1 MSDKIDPDN
10 PRGPSGPARSEPL
23 RIVGAEEAGTL
34 VGLPD
39 SDDSWAPG
47 ATVRSTPKPV
57 FESVPDATD
66 EVDDWAV
73 PARRSSD
80 ESDSSKR
87 DEVSAPDEDAS
98 GLGRGDSNLSSRPSM
113 IASVPDAEPFVDV
126 SQELELPHWTE
137 PPTGQVPRVLIDET
151 RKDDS
156 WLTYASAPRWRDDGA
171 SGRDEDSGSS
181 LADLAHD
188 EPRVGALAERERPAI
203 DEFFAFDELDDSE
216 PISRTSRPRTGRRGT
231 DRDRSHT
238 GEHRIVPDPGPASL
252 PGAPAARGGRNVPAA
267 IGLGVGLAALALVL
281 FRIGPG
287 ATMAFVLVLLGVGGA
302 EFFDA
307 ARRGGY
313 RPATLLGLTA
323 SVGLPAAVYWR
334 GDAAYPIVGGL
345 VVVAGL
351 LWFLFGV
358 DQEQVTA
365 DLGVTLLGTAYVGG
379 FGSIAALILRAPG
392 VDSTRILL
400 GAIVPVVAH
409 DVFAY
414 TVGRNAGRTPLMPHV
429 SPNKTVEGLVGGVI
443 GAVVASL
450 VFNQILGSNPWHGFG
465 AALELGLVVA
475 FMAPLG
481 DLAESLIKR
490 DLGIKD
496 MGTIL
501 PGHGGVLDRFDTLL
515 FVLPAVYFLALLLD
529 VIPT

>member
-1 MSDKIDPDN
+1 MSDKHDSDN
-10 PRGPSGPARSEPL
+10 PRGPSGPPRSEPL

-39 SDDSWAPG
+39 TDESWAPG
-47 ATVRSTPKPV
+47 ATVRSVPKPV
-57 FESVPDATD
+57 FESVPDATAQ
-66 EVDDWAV
+66 VDDWMLSPQV
-73 PARRSSD
+73 PTDAD
-80 ESDSSKR
+80 DSSESE
-87 DEVSAPDEDAS
+87 DAILPDEDVTLLARS
-98 GLGRGDSNLSSRPSM
+98 EPAPVSRSSV
-113 IASVPDAEPFVDV
+113 IASVPDAASFVDA
-126 SQELELPHWTE
+126 SQELELPHWTA
-137 PPTGQVPRVLIDET
+137 PPTGQVPSVLIDDT

-156 WLTYASAPRWRDDGA
+156 WSTYASAPRWRDDGA
-171 SGRDEDSGSS
+171 SGRDEDSGST

-188 EPRVGALAERERPAI
+188 EPPIGALAERERPAI
-203 DEFFAFDELDDSE
+203 DEFFAFDDLDESE
-216 PISRTSRPRTGRRGT
+216 PTPRPSRQRTGRRGA
-231 DRDRSHT
+231 DRDRAPT
-238 GEHRIVPDPGPASL
+238 GEHRIVPEPGAASR
-252 PGAPAARGGRNVPAA
+252 PGAPTARGGRNIPAA

-287 ATMAFVLVLLGVGGA
+287 ATMVFVLVLLGVGGA

-323 SVGLPAAVYWR
+323 CVGLPAAVYWR

-379 FGSIAALILRAPG
+379 LGSIAALILRAPG

-414 TVGRNAGRTPLMPHV
+414 TVGRNAGRSPLMPHV

-465 AALELGLVVA
+465 PALELGLVVA

-515 FVLPAVYFLALLLD
+515 FVLPGVYFLALLLGL
-529 VIPT
+529 IPQ